1 MNELRKV
8 FKKITG
14 HLMIGFH
21 SQQNDNLKNHQ
32 SLEFFKD
39 EITSFLGHNGAG
51 KTTTMSMLTGMYT
64 PTSGTAK
71 IAGLDVHDQMDQI
84 RRLLG
89 FCPQHN
95 VLWDDLTCSEH
106 IHFFSTLKGRVAHET
121 FYQTLQ
127 INPKKC
133 YCE

>member
-1 MNELRKV
+1 MNE
-8 FKKITG
+8 I
-14 HLMIGFH
+14 I
-21 SQQNDNLKNHQ
+21 LKTQ
-32 SLEFFKD
+32 ISLEFFKD

-95 VLWDDLTCSEH
+95 VLWDDLTCQEH
-106 IHFFSTLKGRVAHET
+106 IEFFSTLKGRVAHKT
-121 FYQTLQ
+121 IPLY
-127 INPKKC
+127 KG
-133 YCE
+133 

>member
-8 FKKITG
+8 FKKNHWPFNDRI
-14 HLMIGFH
+14 

-106 IHFFSTLKGRVAHET
+106 IHFFSTLKGRVAHE
-121 FYQTLQ
+121 
-127 INPKKC
+127 INLL
-133 YCE
+133 

>member
-1 MNELRKV
+1 M
-8 FKKITG
+8 
-14 HLMIGFH
+14 
-21 SQQNDNLKNHQ
+21 
-32 SLEFFKD
+32 EFFKD

-106 IHFFSTLKGRVAHET
+106 IHFFSTLKGRVVHE
-121 FYQTLQ
+121 
-127 INPKKC
+127 INLL
-133 YCE
+133 